1 MGQDYLPQNKGK
13 ILYKTNESYQFF
25 FINFLNNRVIMN
37 KSKSSFVINEPL
49 RGGDDLKPAQV
60 SGQLMHKIYD
70 HSLYSNEGE
79 DCITNQQQSP
89 VGLPI
94 TVLSTR

>member
-1 MGQDYLPQNKGK
+1 
-13 ILYKTNESYQFF
+13 
-25 FINFLNNRVIMN
+25 MN
-37 KSKSSFVINEPL
+37 KSKSSFVINEPI
-49 RGGDDLKPAQV
+49 RGGDLKPAQV
-60 SGQLMHKIYD
+60 SRQLMHKIYD

-79 DCITNQQQSP
+79 DFPTNQQQSP